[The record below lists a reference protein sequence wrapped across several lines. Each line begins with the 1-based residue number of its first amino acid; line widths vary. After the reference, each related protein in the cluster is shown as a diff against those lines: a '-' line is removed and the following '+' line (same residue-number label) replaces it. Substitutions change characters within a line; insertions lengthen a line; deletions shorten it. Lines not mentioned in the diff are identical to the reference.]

1 MELIYLG
8 SLILG
13 GFLLALSMFSG
24 TEVDADFT
32 SELDSDVSLTES
44 GTISGEGLS
53 SALQFLSFRNIVFFI
68 AFFGLTGTILTKLGT
83 TSIISFL
90 FSTGMGSL
98 AAALG
103 HKTLDYLKNTESG
116 HISNTQDMEGLSA
129 RVTVDIAARKKGK
142 ITFNNRDQSLQLIAR
157 IADESA
163 KPSFRFGDRVTI
175 IKIEKNIAFVAE
187 ADFVDTRGGGT
198 HV

>member
-1 MELIYLG
+1 MALIYLG

>member
-32 SELDSDVSLTES
+32 SELDSDASLTES